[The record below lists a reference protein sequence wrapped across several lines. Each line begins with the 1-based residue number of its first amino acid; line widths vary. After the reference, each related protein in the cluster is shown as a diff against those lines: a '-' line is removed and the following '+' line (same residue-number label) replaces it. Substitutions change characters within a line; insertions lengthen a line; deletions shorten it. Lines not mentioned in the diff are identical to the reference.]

1 MIFVKNSKGGREV
14 NMINTLSKIGWEGG
28 GSTSIWMM
36 SANILLLFFD
46 GTPKEYIFWWV
57 GAVFKDFKPWFM
69 NKFISLL
76 IISSIYSKTCSVFQL
91 SLPSPSKFHHIIILM
106 VPPPSYIFVVQFPF
120 WDEIKSFISC
130 HVDSSIYY
138 WVHICSSL

>member
-76 IISSIYSKTCSVFQL
+76 IISSIYS
-91 SLPSPSKFHHIIILM
+91 PSPHLQSFITSSFWWS
-106 VPPPSYIFVVQFPF
+106 PPPSYIFVVQFPF

-130 HVDSSIYY
+130 HVDSSISY